1 MTSPRVNISPAQV
14 LAALKSEGSSYAAA
28 RKLKIH
34 QSTTLIIIARGTA
47 RQRAS
52 YKKWLERKKEQA
64 RKASPTLAK
73 DRRAKAL
80 VTLQQGSA
88 LRESERRAERLH
100 AQVVRLTQAKKFKLA
115 SPTKRHGK
123 DDIVQVFMPDMH
135 GHYHD
140 PAAVAAFMGDMKR
153 LQPDRLTNLGDFI
166 DCGGF
171 LAAHHVLGYVAQMEY
186 SYEQDI
192 TDGNGVLDALQRD
205 CPRTEIEMI
214 EGNHEDRVER
224 WCVGQSL
231 GGGKDADYLR
241 RAFAP
246 QYLLN
251 LKNRGINYYRRS
263 ESYDG
268 LPIPGA
274 IKRGK
279 IIVVHDPG
287 FSDPRRTL
295 SRFGAP
301 VVHGHDHQSHANVTS
316 TVGQGDIG
324 VWAFGCL
331 AQRQQLYAHSRP
343 TGHVH
348 GYGIALQSRAG
359 HFLMISVPIIDGVS
373 YLGKAFT

>member
-1 MTSPRVNISPAQV
+1 MPVPRAPLTTAQ
-14 LAALKSEGSSYAAA
+14 ALKALKKHGSTHAVATAY
-28 RKLKIH
+28 KIH
-34 QSTTLIIIARGTA
+34 QSTVLAIMKRGTPK
-47 RQRAS
+47 QRDQYQMTLRHIRDA
-52 YKKWLERKKEQA
+52 
-64 RKASPTLAK
+64 KAGRSSVLAK
-73 DRRAKAL
+73 DRRERQAAADKS
-80 VTLQQGSA
+80 GNA
-88 LRESERRAERLH
+88 LREAEKREARLH
-100 AQVVRLTQAKKFKLA
+100 AQVLRLTQAKKFKLV
-115 SPTKRHGK
+115 SPVKRHGK
-123 DDIVQVFMPDMH
+123 DDILQVFVPDIH

-140 PAAVAAFMGDMKR
+140 PAAVAAFSADMKR
-153 LQPDRLTNLGDFI
+153 LQPDRITQLGDMI

-192 TDGNGVLDALQRD
+192 TDGNGMLDQWQKD
-205 CPRTEIEMI
+205 CPRAEIEML

-224 WCVGQSL
+224 WCVGQAL
-231 GGGKDADYLR
+231 GGKKDAEYLR

-263 ESYDG
+263 ETYDG
-268 LPIPGA
+268 LSIPGA

>member
-1 MTSPRVNISPAQV
+1 MSAPPVP
-14 LAALKSEGSSYAAA
+14 
-28 RKLKIH
+28 RKLIQQAANASRKFNGNAVRAAD
-34 QSTTLIIIARGTA
+34 SLGLNRATFRGRLVMAKKLGMRTTAPA
-47 RQRAS
+47 PFAM
-52 YKKWLERKKEQA
+52 
-64 RKASPTLAK
+64 
-73 DRRAKAL
+73 
-80 VTLQQGSA
+80 SA
-88 LRESERRAERLH
+88 PPPDTSKLMDKLSAH
-100 AQVVRLTQAKKFKLA
+100 VVRLTQVKKY
-115 SPTKRHGK
+115 KRPKVVKRAGK

-135 GHYHD
+135 GQYRD
-140 PAAVAAFMGDMKR
+140 LAAVAAFLADMKR
-153 LQPDRLTNLGDFI
+153 LQPDRITNLGDFI

-171 LAAHHVLGYVAQMEY
+171 LAAHHVIGYMAQMEY

-192 TDGNGVLDALQRD
+192 TDGNGVLDQLQGD
-205 CPRTEIEMI
+205 CPNTEIEMV

-224 WCVGQSL
+224 WCIGQAL
-231 GGGKDADYLR
+231 GSGKDADYLR

-263 ESYDG
+263 ENYDG
-268 LPIPGA
+268 LSIPGA

-287 FSDPRRTL
+287 FTDPRRTL
-295 SRFGAP
+295 ARFGAP

-324 VWAFGCL
+324 VWSFGCL

-359 HFLMISVPIIDGVS
+359 HFLMLSVPIIGGVS
-373 YLGKAFT
+373 YLGKAFK

>member
-1 MTSPRVNISPAQV
+1 MSQLPDSLARQA
-14 LAALKSEGSSYAAA
+14 LAALKKHKGNQSAAA
-28 RKLKIH
+28 RSLGLHRHTFLGRVAAAK
-34 QSTTLIIIARGTA
+34 
-47 RQRAS
+47 
-52 YKKWLERKKEQA
+52 RKKIDAGHLTVKGAPEDA
-64 RKASPTLAK
+64 AKTKKLADK
-73 DRRAKAL
+73 
-80 VTLQQGSA
+80 
-88 LRESERRAERLH
+88 LH
-100 AQVVRLTQAKKFKLA
+100 AQVMRLTQAKKFKLA
-115 SPTKRHGK
+115 SPAKRHGK
-123 DDIVQVFMPDMH
+123 DDILHMFVPDIH

-140 PAAVAAFMGDMKR
+140 RAAFAACTADMKR
-153 LQPDRLTNLGDFI
+153 LQPDRVTQLGDFI

-171 LAAHHVLGYVAQMEY
+171 LAAHHVIGYMAQMEY

-192 TDGNGVLDALQRD
+192 MDGNGMLDQWQRD
-205 CPRTEIEMI
+205 CPRTEFEVI

-224 WCVGQSL
+224 WCIGQAL
-231 GGGKDADYLR
+231 GSGKDADYLR

-263 ESYDG
+263 ECYDG